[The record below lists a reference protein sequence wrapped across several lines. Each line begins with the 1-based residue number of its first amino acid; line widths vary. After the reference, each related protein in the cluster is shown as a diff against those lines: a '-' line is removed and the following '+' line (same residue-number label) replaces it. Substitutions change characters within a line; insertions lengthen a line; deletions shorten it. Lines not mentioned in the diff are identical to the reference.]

1 MTDNVATIATA
12 IERLN
17 AGDIDGYMGLYRL
30 DAAFSGY
37 PSQFEPTFKGV
48 IPFYRA
54 LLDGVPDLHVVP
66 LDVLIDAD
74 RVAVRYRVTGSHKG
88 ELFGAPATG
97 NAVDI
102 EGLTIMRF
110 DGDLV
115 AHRWNRLDELTFF
128 TQVGLLP
135 SLG

>member
-1 MTDNVATIATA
+1 MTDNEARIATA

-17 AGDIDGYMGLYRL
+17 AGDIDGYMELYRL
-30 DAAFSGY
+30 DAVFSGY
-37 PSQFEPTFKGV
+37 PAQFEPTYDGV
-48 IPFYRA
+48 LPFYRA
-54 LLDGVPDLHVVP
+54 LLSALPDLYVVP

-74 RVAVRYRVTGSHKG
+74 RVAVRYRVTGTHKG

-128 TQVGLLP
+128 TQVGILAA
-135 SLG
+135 LG

>member
-1 MTDNVATIATA
+1 MADNAASIAAA

-17 AGDIDGYMGLYRL
+17 AGDLDGYLALYRL
-30 DAAFSGY
+30 DAAFCGY
-37 PSQFEPTFKGV
+37 PSQFEPTFAGV

-54 LLDGVPDLHVVP
+54 LLEAVPDLYVVP

-74 RVAVRYRVTGSHKG
+74 RVAVRYRVTGTHKG
-88 ELFGAPATG
+88 ELFGAAATG
-97 NAVDI
+97 NALDI

-115 AHRWNRLDELTFF
+115 AHRWNRWDELAFL
-128 TQVGLLP
+128 TQIGLRSP
-135 SLG
+135 IG